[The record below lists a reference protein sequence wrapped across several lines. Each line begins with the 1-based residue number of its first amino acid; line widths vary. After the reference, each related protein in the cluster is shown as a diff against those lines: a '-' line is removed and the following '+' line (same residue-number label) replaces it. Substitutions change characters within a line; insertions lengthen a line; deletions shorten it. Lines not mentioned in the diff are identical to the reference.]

1 MRRSLFGST
10 LGVLVLTGACAS
22 GNSPETGV
30 TPQFDQPY
38 ALSATA
44 RDSVVAQSIADRE
57 GPRVSI
63 HANIFNTSGL
73 RRVRAD
79 FYAEDDAYI
88 VVGQIDAS
96 GTVRVV
102 FPDQPGDDGFVR
114 GRHSYQTPEFL
125 AGFTDQFRS
134 RYQTT
139 YRSVGQA
146 RDSYDGG
153 LGYVF
158 IIASWR
164 PLALDRISS
173 GGEFDSYEL
182 ADASYMSDP
191 RSAIQELAAVL
202 AGGNREAYT
211 LKYARYFD
219 TQTAYNGNSA
229 FASNYGY
236 GYCAGFAPLGFGFSP
251 FDTRY
256 GYSGLSQLGQSF
268 LYRGTYY
275 SYDAA
280 NDCYRAEPAFFGFGS
295 GFTGF
300 RPPPPPV
307 TGPRKSAIDA
317 MAHQPPIR
325 PTPLPAHRF
334 PSVIAQDG
342 GSPSTGLGTHVSP
355 EYRRRG
361 LITTDV
367 PSSGPERGDA
377 HIRATMP
384 GPGGATSGER
394 PNIQQMVNRGDE
406 HAHEGNARS
415 RARIA
420 PSDNEARGYTRPGS
434 ADTPRPSIER
444 SEPVTRQASP
454 PRVESAPRSAPP
466 PHIEPM
472 RSAPPPPPAPRA
484 EPASASSGS
493 STSSSSGGGR
503 PIKPSH
509 H

>member
-10 LGVLVLTGACAS
+10 LGVLVVTGACAS
-22 GNSPETGV
+22 GNSPKTGA
-30 TPQFDQPY
+30 TPQFDQPH
-38 ALSATA
+38 AISAAA
-44 RDSVVAQSIADRE
+44 RDSAVAQSIADRE

-96 GTVRVV
+96 GTLRVV

-125 AGFTDQFRS
+125 AGFTDQFRY
-134 RYQTT
+134 RYQNT
-139 YRSVGQA
+139 YHSVGQA

-173 GGEFDSYEL
+173 GGDFDSYEL
-182 ADASYMSDP
+182 ADVSYMSDP
-191 RSAIQELAAVL
+191 RSAIQELASVL
-202 AGGNREAYT
+202 AGANREAYT

-219 TQTAYNGNSA
+219 TQTMYSGNSA

-236 GYCAGFAPLGFGFSP
+236 GYCAGFAPLGFGSSP
-251 FDTRY
+251 FDTRF
-256 GYSGLSQLGQSF
+256 GYSGLSRLGQSF
-268 LYRGTYY
+268 SYRGTYY
-275 SYDAA
+275 SYDAL
-280 NDCYRAEPAFFGFGS
+280 NDCYRAEPAFFGTGS
-295 GFTGF
+295 IFAGF
-300 RPPPPPV
+300 RPPPPAPPV
-307 TGPRKSAIDA
+307 GPRKSAVDA
-317 MAHQPPIR
+317 MAHQPPPR
-325 PTPLPAHRF
+325 PTPAPAHRF
-334 PSVIAQDG
+334 PNIVGQDG
-342 GSPSTGLGTHVSP
+342 GTPGAGLGSHTSP

-361 LITTDV
+361 LITTDG
-367 PSSGPERGDA
+367 PSTGPEPRNA
-377 HIRATMP
+377 HSRMTIP
-384 GPGGATSGER
+384 EQNGATSGER

-406 HAHEGNARS
+406 RAHEGNAGS

-420 PSDNEARGYTRPGS
+420 PNSDEPRGYSRPGS
-434 ADTPRPSIER
+434 VDTPRPSVAR
-444 SEPVTRQASP
+444 GEPMTRQAPP

-472 RSAPPPPPAPRA
+472 RSAPPPPPPPRA
-484 EPASASSGS
+484 EPSSSSSSGS
-493 STSSSSGGGR
+493 SSSAGSR

>member
-1 MRRSLFGST
+1 MRRSLIGST
-10 LGVLVLTGACAS
+10 LGVMVFAGACAS
-22 GNSPETGV
+22 GNTPETGA
-30 TPQFDQPY
+30 TPQFDQPQ
-38 ALSATA
+38 ALSAAA
-44 RDSVVAQSIADRE
+44 RDSAVAQSIADRE

-63 HANIFNTSGL
+63 HANIYNSSGL

-79 FYAEDDAYI
+79 FYAQDDAYI

-96 GTVRVV
+96 GTLRIV

-125 AGFTDQFRS
+125 AGFTDQFRY

-139 YRSVGQA
+139 YHNVGQA

-191 RSAIQELAAVL
+191 RWAIQELAAEL
-202 AGGNREAYT
+202 AGDNREAYT

-219 TQTAYNGNSA
+219 TQTMYTGNSA

-236 GYCAGFAPLGFGFSP
+236 GYCAGYSPLGFGSSP

-256 GYSGLSQLGQSF
+256 GYSALSRLGQSF
-268 LYRGTYY
+268 FYRGTYY
-275 SYDAA
+275 SYDLAD
-280 NDCYRAEPAFFGFGS
+280 DCYRAEPGFFGLNS
-295 GFTGF
+295 GFAGF
-300 RPPPPPV
+300 RPPPPSPPV
-307 TGPRKSAIDA
+307 GPRKSAIDA
-317 MAHQPPIR
+317 MAHQPPMK
-325 PTPLPAHRF
+325 PTPRPAHQF

-342 GSPSTGLGTHVSP
+342 GTPNTGTGAHVSP

-361 LITTDV
+361 LITTDA
-367 PSSGPERGDA
+367 PSSGPEHRDA
-377 HIRATMP
+377 HARLAMP
-384 GPGGATSGER
+384 GEEGATAGER

-406 HAHEGNARS
+406 
-415 RARIA
+415 
-420 PSDNEARGYTRPGS
+420 RGYARPGS
-434 ADTPRPSIER
+434 VDRPRPSIER
-444 SEPVTRQASP
+444 NEPMTREAPPRVESAPRSAPP

-466 PHIEPM
+466 PHVEPM
-472 RSAPPPPPAPRA
+472 RSPPPPPAPRA
-484 EPASASSGS
+484 EPASGS
-493 STSSSSGGGR
+493 SSSSGAGR
-503 PIKPSH
+503 PIKPAH